1 MEGKVWRPG
10 PTVCRCCLSEG
21 CYKDISTEYFWMGKK
36 EVYADMLSDTFDLS
50 IQYAP
55 TGGPNSQS
63 RLICEPCISRLRDA
77 TDFRRQIKECEQT
90 FMEYLNPSTTVDIE
104 IPVELPEKEHKIVS
118 VKVEKPLSDD
128 DDFGDTE
135 LLDDDDLDDEP
146 LMNLASK
153 VPKKESVDVT
163 DLIDNAKAEK
173 RKSTTKAKAAP
184 KKAKVKEAKPSVSKA
199 KPEKKKKDFPER
211 TKPIDRRGVAPL
223 LRENSLKLLA
233 NSTMVIFQ
241 WNKSRYRCF
250 CCKEPF
256 LNISQLRTHTDKHTI
271 QEIEKNI
278 ISQQNKLIKVDI
290 SVLKCKQCSKAL
302 EDLNALC
309 CHLKENHGFATLKN
323 NLLVPFKIESSGLQC
338 QICSQSFNLFRLLNI
353 HVNKHYQ
360 NHVCH
365 ICGAGFTNLV
375 YLNLH
380 KTRNHRPFRCVQCKI
395 DFKCRIDKRKH
406 DVAIHNI
413 KLERKTR
420 FPCPYCDERF
430 YQENLRVL
438 HLVEK
443 HEMEKPDHKCNLC
456 SKTFVTRSLYNN
468 HVRYVHLKEKN
479 QECDICHSVFY
490 TKSDVTR
497 HRVTHTG
504 EKKFKC
510 NLCNNPFATK
520 DSLRRHVKRTH
531 AAFN

>member
-1 MEGKVWRPG
+1 MSWWK
-10 PTVCRCCLSEG
+10 
-21 CYKDISTEYFWMGKK
+21 
-36 EVYADMLSDTFDLS
+36 SDSLWKH
-50 IQYAP
+50 I
-55 TGGPNSQS
+55 
-63 RLICEPCISRLRDA
+63 
-77 TDFRRQIKECEQT
+77 
-90 FMEYLNPSTTVDIE
+90 
-104 IPVELPEKEHKIVS
+104 
-118 VKVEKPLSDD
+118 
-128 DDFGDTE
+128 
-135 LLDDDDLDDEP
+135 
-146 LMNLASK
+146 
-153 VPKKESVDVT
+153 
-163 DLIDNAKAEK
+163 
-173 RKSTTKAKAAP
+173 
-184 KKAKVKEAKPSVSKA
+184 
-199 KPEKKKKDFPER
+199 PER

-223 LRENSLKLLA
+223 LRKNSLMLLA

-256 LNISQLRTHTDKHTI
+256 LNINQLRTHTDKHTI

-278 ISQQNKLIKVDI
+278 ICQQNKLIKVDI
-290 SVLKCKQCSKAL
+290 SVLKCKQCSKIL
-302 EDLNALC
+302 EDLNELC
-309 CHLKENHGFATLKN
+309 CHLKETHGFATLKD

-380 KTRNHRPFRCVQCKI
+380 KTRNHRPLRCAQCKI
-395 DFKCRIDKRKH
+395 DFKSRIDKRKH
-406 DVAIHNI
+406 DVAIHNLKI
-413 KLERKTR
+413 ERKSR

-430 YQENLRVL
+430 FQENLRVL

-443 HEMEKPDHKCNLC
+443 HEMEKPDHMCDLC
-456 SKTFVTRSLYNN
+456 SKTFLTRSLYNN

-490 TKSDVTR
+490 TKSDVKR
-497 HRVTHTG
+497 HKVTHTG

-510 NLCNNPFATK
+510 DLCNNLFATK

-531 AAFN
+531 AVFH